1 MNETPVKA
9 GWRIKLAFVMFIV
22 SFGWILILPVL
33 PLLGFSATAIATFS
47 GVMVV
52 VAEILMV
59 AGAAIAG
66 KEGFAYIK
74 ARVFGFLK
82 SYGPPQ
88 TVSRTRY
95 RIGLAMFVLPVL
107 LGWIWPYAAHFF
119 EGLDEHALV
128 PGIAGDLVLLAGLFV
143 LGGDFWDK
151 LRSLF
156 IHGAYV
162 VIPGKAPGANEPS
175 R

>member
-1 MNETPVKA
+1 MTEVKVQTN
-9 GWRIKLAFVMFIV
+9 WRIKLAFVMLIV
-22 SFGWILILPVL
+22 SFGWVAVLPVL
-33 PLLGFSATAIATFS
+33 TLLGLSASAIATFS

-66 KEGFAYIK
+66 KDGFAYIK
-74 ARVFGFLK
+74 SRVFGVLK

-88 TVSRTRY
+88 TVGRTRY
-95 RIGLAMFVLPVL
+95 TIGLVMFTMPIL
-107 LGWIWPYAAHFF
+107 LGWVWPYAGHLI
-119 EGLDEHALV
+119 EGLDEY
-128 PGIAGDLVLLAGLFV
+128 DLVLGIGGDLMLLISLFV

-156 IHGAYV
+156 VHGATV
-162 VIPGKAPGANEPS
+162 VMPGKAS
-175 R
+175 T

>member
-1 MNETPVKA
+1 MNETNIRA

-22 SFGWILILPVL
+22 SFGWVLILPVL

-47 GVMVV
+47 GVMVIA
-52 VAEILMV
+52 AEIMMV

-66 KEGFAYIK
+66 KDGFAYIK

-82 SYGPPQ
+82 SHGPPQ
-88 TVSRTRY
+88 TVSLMRY

-107 LGWIWPYAAHFF
+107 LGWLWPYAVQFLD
-119 EGLDEHALV
+119 GLDEHALLL
-128 PGIAGDLVLLAGLFV
+128 GIAGDLVLLAGLFV

-156 IHGAYV
+156 FHGAYV
-162 VIPGKAPGANEPS
+162 VFPGRALEGKGLS